1 MPNFNLAVTTTCPHC
16 LQPRKA
22 RGDVVRK
29 AAREGREL
37 LCKPCRNRLRFA
49 DKSHPTKG
57 TGVKNNPDMMG
68 AYKSYVR
75 AKRRSK
81 QGSEHHPA
89 YESVEFKFK
98 SFEQFFALLGPRPE
112 GLSID
117 RIDPLGHYEAGNVR
131 WATIRQQVENRLPRG
146 YWVNKQG

>member
-1 MPNFNLAVTTTCPHC
+1 
-16 LQPRKA
+16 
-22 RGDVVRK
+22 
-29 AAREGREL
+29 
-37 LCKPCRNRLRFA
+37 
-49 DKSHPTKG
+49 
-57 TGVKNNPDMMG
+57 MG

-146 YWVNKQG
+146 YWVNKQS